1 MSQELEQILQNYG
14 YEIAGRC
21 RGSSDGCWV
30 VGSKRGK
37 SDDYGEKEYQVLA
50 ALTKRAGAIAERH
63 FKLSVTR
70 TALASRWVQ
79 DQIADGSQFLVE
91 AGLAH
96 FCALLRANDEIGDD
110 YPELQLHSRSPPE
123 AFQIP
128 GRGNLAQEI
137 TRVRFEILNALQI
150 ASYEGRTRLTKSELE
165 GTVCTRATVFTRSL
179 VYLEERGDIKGA
191 RLDDI
196 AITTAGELEL
206 EELRR
211 ERRTEGKVE
220 IDRPGRTDTRKQY
233 DVFISH
239 ASEDKQ
245 AFVRPLADRLVGE
258 GLSVWYDDFTLKI
271 GDSLR
276 SSIDRGLRDSQRGIV
291 VLSHAF
297 FAKEWPQR
305 ELAGLF
311 ALATT
316 GERKILPIWH
326 EVTVDDLKNYS
337 PMLADIKAVR
347 SNEGL
352 EAIVMA
358 VLDVV
363 KPVPDGETR

>member
-1 MSQELEQILQNYG
+1 M
-14 YEIAGRC
+14 
-21 RGSSDGCWV
+21 
-30 VGSKRGK
+30 
-37 SDDYGEKEYQVLA
+37 
-50 ALTKRAGAIAERH
+50 
-63 FKLSVTR
+63 
-70 TALASRWVQ
+70 
-79 DQIADGSQFLVE
+79 
-91 AGLAH
+91 
-96 FCALLRANDEIGDD
+96 
-110 YPELQLHSRSPPE
+110 
-123 AFQIP
+123 
-128 GRGNLAQEI
+128 
-137 TRVRFEILNALQI
+137 
-150 ASYEGRTRLTKSELE
+150 
-165 GTVCTRATVFTRSL
+165 
-179 VYLEERGDIKGA
+179 
-191 RLDDI
+191 
-196 AITTAGELEL
+196 
-206 EELRR
+206 
-211 ERRTEGKVE
+211 E